1 MMCFTY
7 PHHAPLYSKAQDFYL
22 SGIQIN
28 PNDTLIKEVRCQGRV
43 YSASWGVDAV

>member
-7 PHHAPLYSKAQDFYL
+7 PHHVPLYSKALQNKCICFTQDFYL

-28 PNDTLIKEVRCQGRV
+28 PNDTLIKEMRCQGRV
-43 YSASWGVDAV
+43 